1 MLLKGG
7 REALHTNEALFDI
20 MNDASVATGLP
31 DGWCGLLTT
40 REDVSVMLKMDE
52 DIDLI
57 IPRGSNAFVRYIMEN
72 SSIPVLGHSDGRVPR
87 VCGCGLRRADGR
99 AHRRGREGA
108 VSGCLQCRRDAAGS
122 QRTAGRRPA
131 AIAKALTEAG
141 VTLRADERA
150 RAALYAAGIASEAA
164 DESDWGREYLALT
177 MAGSYGGFHRRGD
190 CFHQ

>member
-72 SSIPVLGHSDGRVPR
+72 SSIPVLGHSDG
-87 VCGCGLRRADGR
+87 VCHVYVDADCDAQMAARIVVDAKTQYPAACNAAEMLLVHSGQL
-99 AHRRGREGA
+99 AGA
-108 VSGCLQCRRDAAGS
+108 L
-122 QRTAGRRPA
+122 P

-150 RAALYAAGIASEAA
+150 RAALYAAA
-164 DESDWGREYLALT
+164 
-177 MAGSYGGFHRRGD
+177 
-190 CFHQ
+190 